1 MNNSEIDKYPGET
14 FWEKLSY
21 IAQHGTFAEIVAIR
35 KYTADMQPGKD
46 VYQYTAKAPQDIP
59 DMALFSLLRW
69 RFKLAP
75 SMADKN
81 IDELLGMHTD
91 SPCAKCKH
99 SSARE
104 TCPGY
109 AGNPMWG
116 SLRCNCTARREKIA
130 AEAKAEARRMWEE
143 NHGAWPTYEEFV
155 AAMPGIETDDVSE
168 SENIGREQYWEGEP
182 CEYFEPIDEA

>member
-21 IAQHGTFAEIVAIR
+21 IAQHGTFAEIVELR
-35 KYTADMQPGKD
+35 KLCASQKPVKEGGSYDTKD
-46 VYQYTAKAPQDIP
+46 PQDMP

-69 RFKLAP
+69 RFKMAP
-75 SMADKN
+75 SLSDKN
-81 IDELLGMHTD
+81 IDELLGMHAD

-99 SSARE
+99 SSTRD

-116 SLRCNCTARREKIA
+116 SLRCNCDARREKIA

-143 NHGAWPTYEEFV
+143 NHGAWATYEEFLK
-155 AAMPGIETDDVSE
+155 AMPGIEKDDVYA
-168 SENIGREQYWEGEP
+168 SENIGRQQYWEGEP

>member
-1 MNNSEIDKYPGET
+1 MNKENIDKNPVEDYWKKRIYVAKHGSFSDIRSLFKSEGSKNGET
-14 FWEKLSY
+14 SQVDDAPKELPDWE
-21 IAQHGTFAEIVAIR
+21 
-35 KYTADMQPGKD
+35 
-46 VYQYTAKAPQDIP
+46 
-59 DMALFSLLRW
+59 LFKTLRW
-69 RFKLAP
+69 RFKIAP
-75 SMADKN
+75 QEDKD
-81 IDELLGMHTD
+81 IDELLGMHPD

-155 AAMPGIETDDVSE
+155 AAMPGIETDDISE